1 MVFKKD
7 MQSATE
13 SYPAAVLHGDQRLS
27 TSAQYLWVF
36 VINTLVALVGW
47 GIVPHVGYVV
57 VGMVFLLA
65 GIFATLHL
73 ERGPLLLLAFL
84 NVLTWDYFF
93 IQPVY
98 AFRFE
103 KLEDMLICGM
113 SFLVVMGT
121 FLVQL
126 KQRDIA
132 ERRHRIYTTAL
143 LNVTQSAALAMK
155 PSQGLATA
163 LRTINEVLQ
172 AETALIVRNADLKLP
187 HSADAAS
194 TFHPAPSEWDVIIR
208 CYQEGLTTG
217 RFTSVMPQAYATW
230 FPLRTANT
238 VMGVLGIRIPAK
250 ANMEFSMQQTINAF
264 ALQLALVLEK
274 EQFIHALNQA
284 EVEEASEKLRHIL
297 LDSVSHELKTPLA
310 ALQSATDDIAQNPD
324 EAIHIVPELQS
335 ALRRL
340 RRTVDNLL
348 NMTRV
353 ESGDVT
359 PMLDWC
365 DVDELCDAAVE
376 LIGDAL
382 IHHRFYLN
390 VPKNL
395 PIVKVDRA
403 LIEQALVN
411 FLLNAAMHT
420 PSGCEVILRAY
431 MQDQTLML
439 SVLDRGPGLPNMNLD
454 DLFQKFVRGTHAP
467 AGGSGLG
474 LAIARGFA
482 RAHAG
487 EATACPREGGGAEF
501 TLKLPVETLDEFTDE
516 TCPPYSP
523 CH

>member
-1 MVFKKD
+1 M
-7 MQSATE
+7 E
-13 SYPAAVLHGDQRLS
+13 
-27 TSAQYLWVF
+27 
-36 VINTLVALVGW
+36 
-47 GIVPHVGYVV
+47 
-57 VGMVFLLA
+57 
-65 GIFATLHL
+65 
-73 ERGPLLLLAFL
+73 
-84 NVLTWDYFF
+84 
-93 IQPVY
+93 
-98 AFRFE
+98 
-103 KLEDMLICGM
+103 
-113 SFLVVMGT
+113 
-121 FLVQL
+121 
-126 KQRDIA
+126 
-132 ERRHRIYTTAL
+132 
-143 LNVTQSAALAMK
+143 
-155 PSQGLATA
+155 
-163 LRTINEVLQ
+163 Q
-172 AETALIVRNADLKLP
+172 AD
-187 HSADAAS
+187 
-194 TFHPAPSEWDVIIR
+194 
-208 CYQEGLTTG
+208 
-217 RFTSVMPQAYATW
+217 ATW
-230 FPLRTANT
+230 FPLRTATT
-238 VMGVLGIRIPAK
+238 VMGVLGISIPAHSR
-250 ANMEFSMQQTINAF
+250 MEYSMQQMINSF

-284 EVEEASEKLRHIL
+284 EVEEASEKLRHVL

-324 EAIHIVPELQS
+324 EARNIVPELQS

-365 DVDELCDAAVE
+365 DVDELCDSAVE

-431 MQDQTLML
+431 MQGQNLML

-454 DLFQKFVRGTHAP
+454 DLFQKFARGNQAP

-482 RAHAG
+482 RAHSG
-487 EATACPREGGGAEF
+487 EAIACPREGGGAEF
-501 TLKLPVETLDEFTDE
+501 TLKIPVETLDEFTDE

-523 CH
+523 SH